1 MAFWQ
6 SPEWMARVDSIYTL
20 DPSHGDP
27 DFMPWWR
34 EAWTL
39 FRRRSAYDVILTMG
53 VRESFAYAFLC
64 WITRRPSRQIMTEVF
79 IDAPAADSLVWRMKT
94 AVYRTLART
103 CLGMITNSTAE
114 IETNARRFALPR
126 ERFRYVP
133 LNTTIAEPV
142 MESRPDGYLFCA
154 GRTLRDYATLNA
166 VMLATELPW
175 QVVVGSG
182 DLKDAQLPGRITIHR
197 EINRA
202 RYLELLRGARI
213 VVLPLLP
220 TERATGQVV
229 VLEAMSYGKP
239 VITTRAPGTID
250 IIRDGRN
257 GFLVE
262 PGDTATI
269 KKILADLLQDHE
281 VCSRIGQQALS
292 DVQTYHTT
300 HSHTSERLQAVE
312 SLWRVPRQPTLTPII
327 NDLAI

>member
-6 SPEWMARVDSIYTL
+6 SPEWMARVDSIYAL

-27 DFMPWWR
+27 EFMPWWK
-34 EAWTL
+34 EAWIL

-53 VRESFAYAFLC
+53 VRESFAYALLC

-79 IDAPAADSLVWRMKT
+79 IDAPATDNVLWRIKT
-94 AVYRTLART
+94 ALYQKLART
-103 CLGMITNSTAE
+103 CIGMITNSTTE
-114 IETNARRFALPR
+114 METNARRFNLPI

-142 MESRPDGYLFCA
+142 YDPRPDGYLFCA
-154 GRTLRDYATLNA
+154 GRTLRDYATLTE
-166 VMLATELPW
+166 VMRATDLPW
-175 QVVVGSG
+175 HVVAGAH
-182 DLKDAQLPGRITIHR
+182 DLRETQLPPHITIHR
-197 EINRA
+197 EINRD
-202 RYLELLRGARI
+202 RYLDLLRGARF
-213 VVLPLLP
+213 VVLPLRP

-250 IIRDGRN
+250 IIQDGKN

-262 PGDTATI
+262 PGDATAI
-269 KKILADLLQDHE
+269 KKILADLLRDHE

-292 DVQTYHTT
+292 DVQTHHTT
-300 HSHTSERLQAVE
+300 HTHTSERLETIE
-312 SLWRVPRQPTLTPII
+312 SLWRMR
-327 NDLAI
+327 

>member
-6 SPEWMARVDSIYTL
+6 SPDWMARVDSIYAL
-20 DPSHGDP
+20 DPSRGDP

-34 EAWTL
+34 EAWIL

-79 IDAPAADSLVWRMKT
+79 IDAPAADSLIWRIKT
-94 AVYRTLART
+94 AAYRTLART

-114 IETNARRFALPR
+114 IESNAKRFGFPR
-126 ERFRYVP
+126 ERIRFVP
-133 LNTTIAEPV
+133 LNTTIADPV
-142 MESRPDGYLFCA
+142 MESRPDGYLFCG
-154 GRTLRDYATLNA
+154 GRTLRDYATLSD
-166 VMLATELPW
+166 VILATDLPW
-175 QVVVGSG
+175 HVVVGSG
-182 DLKDAQLPGRITIHR
+182 DLQDTPLPARITIHR

-229 VLEAMSYGKP
+229 LLEAMSYGKP

-250 IIRDGRN
+250 IVHHGIN

-262 PGDTATI
+262 PGDALAT
-269 KKILADLLQDHE
+269 KIILHDLLRDHE
-281 VCSRIGQQALS
+281 VCTRIGQQALN
-292 DVQTYHTT
+292 DVQHHHTT
-300 HSHTSERLQAVE
+300 HSHTSERLNAIE
-312 SLWRVPRQPTLTPII
+312 SLWEKR
-327 NDLAI
+327 